1 MKDIIKKYHK
11 HKLFTNLNIVLVS
24 LVMAIWINFFLVD
37 WTQIWQNLKASV
49 LNTQVN
55 ENLSDISIENIDN
68 SLYIVANRNMSKI
81 NNLSFSISYN
91 QKNVTISDINS
102 EIWDIVNLSNT
113 PWINSIILSTD
124 ILTNIKVWDKIV
136 KISHEKTEQVSENI
150 NLSNAN
156 FTDWDGKHK
165 TLSTSWITF

>member
-81 NNLSFSISYN
+81 NNL
-91 QKNVTISDINS
+91 
-102 EIWDIVNLSNT
+102 
-113 PWINSIILSTD
+113 
-124 ILTNIKVWDKIV
+124 
-136 KISHEKTEQVSENI
+136 
-150 NLSNAN
+150 
-156 FTDWDGKHK
+156 
-165 TLSTSWITF
+165 

>member
-24 LVMAIWINFFLVD
+24 LVMAIWINYFLVD

-68 SLYIVANRNMSKI
+68 SLYIVAKDGSIGYEKLDGYLIHTKI
-81 NNLSFSISYN
+81 R
-91 QKNVTISDINS
+91 
-102 EIWDIVNLSNT
+102 E
-113 PWINSIILSTD
+113 
-124 ILTNIKVWDKIV
+124 
-136 KISHEKTEQVSENI
+136 
-150 NLSNAN
+150 
-156 FTDWDGKHK
+156 G
-165 TLSTSWITF
+165 